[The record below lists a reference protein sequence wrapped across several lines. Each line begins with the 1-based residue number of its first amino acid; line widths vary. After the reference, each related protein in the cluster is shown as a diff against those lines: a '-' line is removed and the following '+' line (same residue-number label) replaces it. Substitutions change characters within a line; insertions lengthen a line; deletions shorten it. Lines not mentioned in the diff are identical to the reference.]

1 MIIAYLLILIKAIK
15 QMTRRQ
21 ARDILL
27 NRRGE
32 MAALAR
38 KLGCS
43 EVWIMYVTK
52 GREKSP
58 KVLSAAIARATEI
71 QAEEANKSVQPE
83 QRLCA

>member
-1 MIIAYLLILIKAIK
+1 
-15 QMTRRQ
+15 MTRRQ
-21 ARDILL
+21 AREILL
-27 NRRGE
+27 ERRGE

-43 EVWIMYVTK
+43 QVWIMYVTK

-71 QAEEANKSVQPE
+71 QAENKAIKSVHLE